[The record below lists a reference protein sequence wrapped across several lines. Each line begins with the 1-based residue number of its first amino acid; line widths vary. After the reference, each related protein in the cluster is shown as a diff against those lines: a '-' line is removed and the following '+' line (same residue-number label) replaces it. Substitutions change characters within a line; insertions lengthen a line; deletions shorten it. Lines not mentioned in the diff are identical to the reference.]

1 MGHWETS
8 DGGTTVQV
16 VFPASPFLKGSDLP
30 LEALCAGPLEGG
42 RQMDLCLLATKFL
55 VHAPLGLE
63 SLFLYLIFSPSSLLN
78 YLSIKK
84 PL

>member
-30 LEALCAGPLEGG
+30 LEALEGG